1 MKISIP
7 ARPHSFDLDLA
18 HAAVIVIDA
27 QNDFCHADG
36 YCQHELGLDGA
47 PIRQI
52 FEPIRQL
59 THWARTCNIPVI
71 WTIEAHESD
80 LSDLPACKARRYEN
94 AGYPVG
100 SAGKLGRF
108 LVRGEWGAQVLDELA
123 PGENEFVM
131 PKPAQS
137 IWTQTDLEA
146 MLNERAITHFLLC
159 GVTTQCCVLASYRAA
174 NDLGFWSLLIEDCC
188 AAFDLREHQ
197 AAIEVIVSEGGAVGW
212 VCQSADVIKM
222 DEKYEF
228 SI

>member
-1 MKISIP
+1 MNLLIS
-7 ARPHSFDLDLA
+7 ARPHSFELDLTR
-18 HAAVIVIDA
+18 AAIIVIDA

-47 PIRQI
+47 PVRQI

-59 THWARTCNIPVI
+59 TNWARTRNVPVI
-71 WTIEAHESD
+71 WTVEAHQSD
-80 LSDLPACKARRYEN
+80 LSDLPACKARRYAN

-100 SAGKLGRF
+100 SAGKMGRF

-123 PGENEFVM
+123 PREAELVL

-137 IWTQTDLEA
+137 IWTNTDLEA
-146 MLNERAITHFLLC
+146 NLIERGITQLLMC

-174 NDLGFWSLLIEDCC
+174 NDLGFWSLLVEDCC
-188 AAFDLREHQ
+188 AAFDEREHR

-212 VCQSADVIKM
+212 VCQSADVMGM
-222 DEKYEF
+222 DE

>member
-1 MKISIP
+1 MKLSIP
-7 ARPHSFDLDLA
+7 AIPHAFELDLA

-36 YCQHELGLDGA
+36 YCQCELGLDGA
-47 PIRQI
+47 PVRAI

-59 THWARTCNIPVI
+59 TNWARAQNVPVI
-71 WTIEAHESD
+71 WTVEAHQND
-80 LSDLPACKARRYEN
+80 LSDLPTCKAKRYEN

-100 SAGKLGRF
+100 SAGKMGRF

-123 PGENEFVM
+123 SRKAELVL

-137 IWTQTDLEA
+137 IWTNTDLEA
-146 MLNERAITHFLLC
+146 TLNKRGITHLLMC

-174 NDLGFWSLLIEDCC
+174 NDLGFWSLLVEDCC
-188 AAFDLREHQ
+188 AAFDVREHQ

-212 VCQSADVIKM
+212 VCQSADVMGM
-222 DEKYEF
+222 DK
-228 SI
+228 ST